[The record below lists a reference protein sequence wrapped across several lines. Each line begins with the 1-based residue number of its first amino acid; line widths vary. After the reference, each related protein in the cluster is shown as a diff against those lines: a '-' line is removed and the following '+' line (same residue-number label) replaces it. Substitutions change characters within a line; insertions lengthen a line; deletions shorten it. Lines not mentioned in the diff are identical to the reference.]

1 MKKICYI
8 ILILCFSLVSCA
20 PTENVIDDGTQANT
34 TDLNDYENVL
44 NSLDEEQIGKLP
56 QNIKCVVNDKLN
68 IDSEINIWDATSY
81 YVKVEKLRLLIFRKI
96 RINAM
101 I

>member
-1 MKKICYI
+1 M
-8 ILILCFSLVSCA
+8 FSLVSCA

-56 QNIKCVVNDKLN
+56 QNIKCVV
-68 IDSEINIWDATSY
+68 
-81 YVKVEKLRLLIFRKI
+81 
-96 RINAM
+96 M
-101 I
+101 IS

>member
-44 NSLDEEQIGKLP
+44 NSLDEEQIGISGMQQVITL
-56 QNIKCVVNDKLN
+56 
-68 IDSEINIWDATSY
+68 
-81 YVKVEKLRLLIFRKI
+81 KVEKLRLLIFRKI